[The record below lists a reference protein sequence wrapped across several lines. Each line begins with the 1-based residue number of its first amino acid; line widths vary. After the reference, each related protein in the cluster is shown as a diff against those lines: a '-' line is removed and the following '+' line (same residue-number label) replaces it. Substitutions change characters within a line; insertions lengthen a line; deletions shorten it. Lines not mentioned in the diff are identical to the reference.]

1 MRSHVVYSDASARVF
16 GNVAERIFDES
27 RPLSDA
33 EVAQN
38 YKVDVARFDGLLTAT
53 NVVVAGK
60 YANYEGVALG
70 EYEVAGS
77 YTFTAGAATDKDG
90 KVR

>member
-1 MRSHVVYSDASARVF
+1 M
-16 GNVAERIFDES
+16 
-27 RPLSDA
+27 
-33 EVAQN
+33 
-38 YKVDVARFDGLLTAT
+38 
-53 NVVVAGK
+53 VVAGK

-90 KVR
+90 KVRQVVGYKVEAWQDGAWGAAERHTGDSYTYTVGTDPAKVRLTWLWEPDGLSITIR